1 MEEQR
6 EAAEAEAHRVQDKY
20 SRIKHKY
27 MRQTHI
33 QAEVNKVLARQ
44 TPPSPAPPAEPTTMA
59 PLYRV
64 A

>member
-44 TPPSPAPPAEPTTMA
+44 TPPAPPAEPTTMA